1 VKCFVILI
9 GGNMGT
15 VKLNEDGSI
24 EIDPYTEPLRDDA
37 VMMLEGLNELI
48 ARFDGLAATAST
60 RAQLNLSDEA
70 SAVFWGQHR
79 MWKTAADEVRQ
90 LRDRFSAFKLDVS
103 R

>member
-1 VKCFVILI
+1 
-9 GGNMGT
+9 MGT

-48 ARFDGLAATAST
+48 ARFEGLADAAMT
-60 RAQLNLSDEA
+60 RAQLNLSSDA
-70 SAVFWGQHR
+70 SAVFWGQYR
-79 MWKTAADEVRQ
+79 TWKIAADEVRR

-103 R
+103 K